1 MKKIKLSNKVK
12 EIISIIICVASLVAV
27 GYSISPLADDVIM
40 PIVGL
45 VGIITLIFSLLW
57 FYDIERDGDVTLID
71 NLYEKNLRLLNLWMR
86 SETENHDTL
95 KKLYEAVKITDY
107 EERLEKVIAIIDED
121 KERVRKRRESM
132 ENC

>member
-57 FYDIERDGDVTLID
+57 FYDIERDRDVTLID